1 MIDISAFM
9 THPFF
14 FSFLITLLLWCPRF
28 LKVNLFA
35 KSLDTKIN
43 FLSIYLHKCF
53 AKSFFSLP
61 ITKAVVRA
69 AGTEKRQKSDT
80 VPGVA
85 HILSLNFT
93 NLVLKWHFLYQVHM
107 IRSQSMA
114 VTLFIFPCQSTYS
127 DWCPECQSVTQ
138 GSKYSDYLNCINYQ
152 RLFTLHKLSAC
163 NGIEIYQVQSN

>member
-1 MIDISAFM
+1 MFCQIV
-9 THPFF
+9 F
-14 FSFLITLLLWCPRF
+14 FSSNYESCCSGCRYR
-28 LKVNLFA
+28 KE
-35 KSLDTKIN
+35 
-43 FLSIYLHKCF
+43 
-53 AKSFFSLP
+53 
-61 ITKAVVRA
+61 
-69 AGTEKRQKSDT
+69 TEIRHSSGCSSYT
-80 VPGVA
+80 FR
-85 HILSLNFT
+85 LNFT